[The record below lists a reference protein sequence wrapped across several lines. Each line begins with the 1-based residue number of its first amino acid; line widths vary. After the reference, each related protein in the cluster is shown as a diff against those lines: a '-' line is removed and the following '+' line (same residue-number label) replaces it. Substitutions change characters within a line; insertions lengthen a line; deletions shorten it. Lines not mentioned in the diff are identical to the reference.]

1 MRTTGGRAAAGRTYA
16 DSTGTGA
23 PEPRGARLGS
33 GHGAPARD
41 DPLAKEDGLRP
52 PALTLLV
59 MHGVPGA
66 GPCLCGTPED
76 PAGAGRRTATATR
89 PTGAALREGW
99 FI

>member
-1 MRTTGGRAAAGRTYA
+1 MRTNEGRAAAERSYA
-16 DSTGTGA
+16 GPTGTGG

-41 DPLAKEDGLRP
+41 DPLAREDGHRP

-59 MHGVPGA
+59 MHGIPGA

-76 PAGAGRRTATATR
+76 PAGAGWRAATATR

-99 FI
+99 LT

>member
-1 MRTTGGRAAAGRTYA
+1 MPRVRPAHCWLHPVAAAARTA
-16 DSTGTGA
+16 AASRTH
-23 PEPRGARLGS
+23 P
-33 GHGAPARD
+33 
-41 DPLAKEDGLRP
+41 KEDGLRP